1 LDYIF
6 YIILGIYSAIVYN
19 TIYYLLSGD
28 EILVDTGLN
37 IDFITLPLIIINLF
51 YTGITIVVFIIYLIA
66 DKKVKIIQDNA
77 NLELTI
83 HSKKNIYVVS

>member
-1 LDYIF
+1 MDYIF